1 LCLQT
6 ILLRYALYL
15 SKVLTSL
22 QPSMG
27 DSKPMSELSLVY
39 YNNVLSL
46 VPIALLALASG
57 EFPKV

>member
-1 LCLQT
+1 
-6 ILLRYALYL
+6 
-15 SKVLTSL
+15 
-22 QPSMG
+22 
-27 DSKPMSELSLVY
+27 MSELSLVY